1 MHPHAKTATEQG
13 QQLFRNREPYSFCR
27 PWDVSRRSASGIF
40 SSPGQPS
47 QMRKVDRT
55 NACNDALC
63 SSTYAGIRNLKKRDR
78 APHSS
83 EFSKGRVK
91 ISPTTA
97 TCTTKFAT
105 CDAQRTTTRRRST
118 SQPRKPWTTLRVHY
132 ILTGDGVNT
141 NMAFAKK
148 VLTYL
153 RDHARRD
160 SAAVKQLNALS
171 ATFNMA

>member
-83 EFSKGRVK
+83 EFSK
-91 ISPTTA
+91 
-97 TCTTKFAT
+97 FAT